1 MINVKES
8 KRKASQ
14 WARALGYTFPVLL
27 DLDGQVATRCAPPNV
42 LPVLP
47 RDQVPIASNLIIDDE
62 GRIQFFSLLDSSH
75 FDASLVDLMA
85 CLDELLAGRGAQAQP
100 AETGGGLPAD
110 GSPPGDTPNWLTLR
124 ASVEPGHLIPGERGK
139 VVIRAE
145 IPAGCHIEARKPSA
159 PFLVPTQ
166 LSFDADPDLIIGP
179 ARYPSASEKVLD
191 WNAAPLRVYSGTV
204 QFEAPVQVAPYAKDG
219 LRRLRA
225 LLRYQGCTQ
234 QTCLM
239 PTSQVVSAELEI
251 DRLQGGETVTKD
263 KTIPQADAVLDAPG
277 QGCATLTPL
286 MKNKM
291 RELSSGG
298 VLEVRSDDP
307 AARMGVPAW
316 SRLTGNELVATV
328 EESADSTRFYL
339 RKK

>member
-14 WARALGYTFPVLL
+14 WARVLGYTFPVLL
-27 DLDGQVATRCAPPNV
+27 DLDGQVATRFAPPNV

-47 RDQVPIASNLIIDDE
+47 RDQVPIASNLVIDDE
-62 GRIQFFSLLDSSH
+62 GQIQFFSLLDSSH
-75 FDASLVDLMA
+75 FDACLVDLTA
-85 CLDELLAGRGAQAQP
+85 CLDELLAGREAQAQP
-100 AETGGGLPAD
+100 AQKGGGLPAD
-110 GSPPGDTPNWLTLR
+110 GSPGDTADWLTLR
-124 ASVEPGHLIPGERGK
+124 ASVEPGHLMPGQRGT

-145 IPAGCHIEARKPSA
+145 IPPGSHIEARKPPA

-179 ARYPSASEKVLD
+179 VRYPSASEKVLD

-234 QTCLM
+234 QSCLM
-239 PTSQVVSAELEI
+239 PTSQAVSVELEI
-251 DRLQGGETVTKD
+251 DRLQGGETVTNEQ
-263 KTIPQADAVLDAPG
+263 TIPQADALLDAPG